1 MQDGR
6 VLRYASRNM
15 RSAYDIVFAAVT
27 QNGRA
32 LRCASEEMR
41 SHREIVRTAVAQHAK
56 SLQYASPET
65 RESLATELIVKRDRR
80 IAELENKVYEKK

>member
-15 RSAYDIVFAAVT
+15 RSAYDIVLASVT

-32 LRCASEEMR
+32 LRCASEELR
-41 SHREIVRTAVAQHAK
+41 NHREIVCTAVAQNAK
-56 SLQYASPET
+56 ALQYATPET
-65 RESLATELIVKRDRR
+65 RESLATELVVKRDRR
-80 IAELENKVYEKK
+80 IADLEKNQSL